1 MHAPN
6 PQPEAAVCAVTRGNI
21 RKLAATAFIALIVVF
36 AVASNNGIKDETE
49 AAYRRGV
56 LFNKRRKLM
65 EAWAGYC
72 AAPKAGKVVAFRQ
85 GAH

>member
-36 AVASNNGIKDETE
+36 AVASNNGIQRRTVRWRRALLSTTSEQYAPTI
-49 AAYRRGV
+49 AAKAFSTVRGSST
-56 LFNKRRKLM
+56 KSDT
-65 EAWAGYC
+65 
-72 AAPKAGKVVAFRQ
+72 
-85 GAH
+85 